1 MTSSTTATNWEG
13 MSKAERTE
21 AMRGV
26 FDTFRD
32 LALSY
37 GEVELAADA
46 ERMKDS
52 ELPRYLAGNNAE
64 RSWMTRRG
72 EI

>member
-1 MTSSTTATNWEG
+1 METETPNWEG

-32 LALSY
+32 SALAH

-64 RSWMTRRG
+64 RGWMTRRG